1 VVPVCRTCPFAT
13 CYHVQ
18 CCLAELAS
26 TDEVHQEVDGV
37 VEVEEIDGNVVKQRV
52 FRFLFRRF
60 QRNKV
65 FIEHE
70 EDIARN
76 VECQEDDADDDQCCR
91 RRRYLKIK
99 YTEDSLEYLLQVSY
113 WTRFLILGYML

>member
-1 VVPVCRTCPFAT
+1 
-13 CYHVQ
+13 
-18 CCLAELAS
+18 
-26 TDEVHQEVDGV
+26 V

-65 FIEHE
+65 FIEQE